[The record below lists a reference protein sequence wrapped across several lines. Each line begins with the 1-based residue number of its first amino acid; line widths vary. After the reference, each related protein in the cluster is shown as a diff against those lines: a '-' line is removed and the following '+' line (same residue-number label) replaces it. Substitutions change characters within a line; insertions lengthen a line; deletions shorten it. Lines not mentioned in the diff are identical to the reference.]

1 MLVAR
6 VFGSRLRIP
15 IANERHFIFS
25 SHSVL
30 HSIVVFALAR
40 RDLDFSSPQF
50 TMNSNKDVKGSR
62 GFELTQ
68 HADAG
73 LEAQDCIA
81 FFSRSASPTDFFVW
95 VPFLLSGSAPALTL
109 PCPLVHERLRS
120 SRLVYGTRP
129 EGFVLS
135 PGTMRRTSSHL
146 GDLRRLR
153 RQEQPPSCRAASFF
167 KLSLSS

>member
-50 TMNSNKDVKGSR
+50 TMHSNKDVKGSR

-81 FFSRSASPTDFFVW
+81 FFSGSASPTA
-95 VPFLLSGSAPALTL
+95 FLLSGSSPAVTL

-146 GDLRRLR
+146 GNLRRLR